1 MEDIKTHG
9 LTLYNDNIH
18 DFGYIMSCLVKF
30 CGHDPQQAEQCAT
43 IAHFNGK
50 CNIKNGDF
58 LDILDI
64 HTNFERMEVR
74 TEIESYESSMY

>member
-1 MEDIKTHG
+1 
-9 LTLYNDNIH
+9 
-18 DFGYIMSCLVKF
+18 MSCLVKF
-30 CGHDPQQAEQCAT
+30 CDHDPQQAEQCAT